1 MANEDLVNKI
11 KNGTLEIENDT
22 DQETYE
28 WVPFDHIEK
37 LLGDEANVRAVLRAV
52 LEKQPKM
59 THSVHDDMTRF
70 VLGKAKRLFAV
81 LVRYNKLDWLKLFY
95 DKGFADDQF
104 PIERKSV
111 KDLGPGY
118 VGPDCKWAVR
128 SIKYPENYVPF
139 PVEKDD
145 IDYLCRL
152 CQWHFFVPVFT
163 EDDEPVYI
171 FSPSQ
176 ILPFLE
182 EIDTGVESNFSVVR
196 HYVIHRRHI
205 ELQDDQ
211 IVCATDARG
220 NPHVAVKRLK
230 FAWSKTAGKSKEI
243 ALNESNVLY
252 RFKENRHRHL
262 IRVIACYSQGSDYF
276 FMFPW
281 APGGSLRD
289 FWKKC
294 DILAEE
300 SLNFGSKDWE
310 LYIEWFLRQL
320 KGLAEAIKIL
330 HYSKDKPGE
339 SCRHGDLKPEN
350 ILCFGNRLPARG
362 EIPTDI
368 TLVIT
373 DAGLAKVH
381 ERETQARLDPT
392 TTQGGTRRYASP
404 EVEIDKNHA
413 RSRLYDIWSLGV
425 LYLEFLIWILYG
437 KENLKKFHDD
447 TSGDYCFDTHPE
459 TRVKPIVTQW
469 IQAIKDDPRCSSSGP
484 TALGRLIDLIENRLL
499 VVAYSHMQGQSP
511 DTEVESQGA
520 RSSNNEVPRMLV
532 TQPTW
537 SPLSD
542 NKPIRADAEA
552 TLKELEK
559 IYYAAK
565 EQKSLPWINWDG
577 MAEAAKQGPKI
588 VSNLEP
594 RPRRPSVSKYD
605 TTPRPVRE
613 FRNP

>member
-1 MANEDLVNKI
+1 M
-11 KNGTLEIENDT
+11 
-22 DQETYE
+22 
-28 WVPFDHIEK
+28 
-37 LLGDEANVRAVLRAV
+37 
-52 LEKQPKM
+52 
-59 THSVHDDMTRF
+59 
-70 VLGKAKRLFAV
+70 
-81 LVRYNKLDWLKLFY
+81 
-95 DKGFADDQF
+95 
-104 PIERKSV
+104 
-111 KDLGPGY
+111 
-118 VGPDCKWAVR
+118 
-128 SIKYPENYVPF
+128 
-139 PVEKDD
+139 
-145 IDYLCRL
+145 
-152 CQWHFFVPVFT
+152 
-163 EDDEPVYI
+163 
-171 FSPSQ
+171 
-176 ILPFLE
+176 
-182 EIDTGVESNFSVVR
+182 
-196 HYVIHRRHI
+196 
-205 ELQDDQ
+205 
-211 IVCATDARG
+211 CATDVDG
-220 NPHVAVKRLK
+220 NPHVAVKKL
-230 FAWSKTAGKSKEI
+230 FLTWSKTAGKSKEI
-243 ALNESNVLY
+243 ALNESNVLH
-252 RFKENRHRHL
+252 RFKQNRHRHL

-281 APGGSLRD
+281 APGGNLRN
-289 FWKKC
+289 FWNKY

-300 SLNFGSKDWE
+300 SLNFSSKDWE
-310 LYIEWFLRQL
+310 LYIEWFMRQL

-330 HYSKDKPGE
+330 HYSRDKPGE

-350 ILCFGNRLPARG
+350 ILCFGSRLPTRG

-437 KENLKKFHDD
+437 KENLKRFHDD
-447 TSGDYCFDTHPE
+447 TGGDYCFDTHPE

-499 VVAYSHMQGQSP
+499 VVAYSHMQGQCP
-511 DTEVESQGA
+511 DTEVDQGA
-520 RSSNNEVPRMLV
+520 RSSDNQVPQMLV
-532 TQPTW
+532 TRPTW

-542 NKPIRADAEA
+542 NKAIRADAEA

-559 IYYAAK
+559 IYHAAK

-588 VSNLEP
+588 ISNLEP

-605 TTPRPVRE
+605 ATPRVG
-613 FRNP
+613 